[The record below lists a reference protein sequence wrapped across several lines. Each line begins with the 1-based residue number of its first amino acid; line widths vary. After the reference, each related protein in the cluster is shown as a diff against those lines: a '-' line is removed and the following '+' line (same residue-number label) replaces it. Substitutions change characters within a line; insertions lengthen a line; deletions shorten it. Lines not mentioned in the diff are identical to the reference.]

1 MPQRGPVGR
10 TCDLRSGED
19 EGLQYRAVVDLI
31 DADSDQLPWRMIAS
45 QSRSTTLAGFVQR
58 SGETVDQIEVAR
70 PAVTVLFVLS
80 GEMRLGGDDR
90 PVRSAA
96 VGLRSL
102 PLRSSSSSSVECVE
116 MNLSPLQMFALC
128 GGRPMDEIA
137 DGIADL
143 DDIAV
148 RPMAGLHERVAST
161 SCWSDRFD
169 LVHGFVDEA
178 MGVDQGSAEI
188 RHAWWM
194 LSATGGRAGVGELCS
209 ATGWSAKRLRA
220 RFRREIG
227 VTPKQAGRLI
237 RFGLAHDRLTAGVAP
252 SIVAAEGGFADQS
265 HLHRDVLGFS
275 GMTPGKLAAR
285 PHGF

>member
-1 MPQRGPVGR
+1 M
-10 TCDLRSGED
+10 
-19 EGLQYRAVVDLI
+19 VVERI
-31 DADSDQLPWRMIAS
+31 DAEGDQLPWRKIAS
-45 QSRSTTLAGFVQR
+45 QRRSTTLAGFVQQ
-58 SGETVDQIEVAR
+58 SGELTEQIELAR

-102 PLRSSSSSSVECVE
+102 PLRSSASGSVECVE

-143 DDIAV
+143 DDIVV
-148 RPMAGLHERVAST
+148 RAMVGLHDRVASK

-169 LVHGFVDEA
+169 VVHGFVDESVA
-178 MGVDQGSAEI
+178 VHRGSAEV
-188 RHAWWM
+188 RQAWWM
-194 LSATGGRAGVGELCS
+194 LSSTGGRAGVGELCS

-275 GMTPGKLAAR
+275 GMTPGELAAR